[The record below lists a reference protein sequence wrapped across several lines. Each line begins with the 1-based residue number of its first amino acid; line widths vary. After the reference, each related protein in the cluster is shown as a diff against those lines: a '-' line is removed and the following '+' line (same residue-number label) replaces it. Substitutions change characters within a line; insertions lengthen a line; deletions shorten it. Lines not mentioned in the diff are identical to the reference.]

1 LASPVI
7 PRHRR
12 SIFARILAVLALAAA
27 VIALISIVN
36 AFRNDTSSGK
46 GDGKGNHSGQN
57 SKNSKNSKKEE
68 EIPKTYVVE
77 QGDNL
82 GTISDKFK
90 VRVPVLEKLNPKIDP
105 QTLNTG
111 ETLVLRK

>member
-1 LASPVI
+1 M
-7 PRHRR
+7 
-12 SIFARILAVLALAAA
+12 LALAAA
-27 VIALISIVN
+27 VVALISIVN
-36 AFRNDTSSGK
+36 AFRNDDSSSGK
-46 GDGKGNHSGQN
+46 GDGKGNQSRQG
-57 SKNSKNSKKEE
+57 SKNSKNSKKKDE

-90 VRVPVLEKLNPKIDP
+90 VRVPILEKLNPKIDP

-111 ETLVLRK
+111 QTLVLRK